1 MPVERRVR
9 LTPDERRAQLVA
21 TGVNFLS
28 DHPLDEL
35 TIDELAERAGVSRA
49 LIFHYFETRQG
60 MHRAVVTTA
69 RDALLTA
76 TEPRPELPPR
86 ERVRDTLERIAMFVR
101 EHRGTFFSLVRGVAS
116 GDPAVRAVVDESRE
130 RNAAHLL
137 EALVEVGE
145 PDSRALRITLRA
157 WVSFAEEI
165 FVTLAVDEDADRDAV
180 VAFLERSLEAAVTA
194 ARGAQL

>member
-21 TGVNFLS
+21 AGVNFLS

-49 LIFHYFETRQG
+49 LIFHYFDTRQG

-76 TEPRPELPPR
+76 TAPRPELPAR
-86 ERVRDTLERIAMFVR
+86 ARVHDTLERIAMFVR

-130 RNAAHLL
+130 KNAAHLL
-137 EALVEVGE
+137 EALLEVGE

-165 FVTLAVDEDADRDAV
+165 FVTLAVDDDADRDAV
-180 VAFLERSLEAAVTA
+180 VAFLERSLEAAVVA
-194 ARGAQL
+194 ARGTEL